1 MAIEQVGGQSK
12 AIEIVTAK
20 ENKHRE
26 QS

>member
-12 AIEIVTAK
+12 AIEIATAK